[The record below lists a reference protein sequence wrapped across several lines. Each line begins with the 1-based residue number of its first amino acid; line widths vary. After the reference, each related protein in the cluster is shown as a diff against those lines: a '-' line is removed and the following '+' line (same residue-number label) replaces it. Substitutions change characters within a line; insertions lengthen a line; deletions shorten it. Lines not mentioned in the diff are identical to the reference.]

1 VGNTQKTDYEVLEN
15 FKYVS
20 LARFVLHTGR
30 THQIRVHSH
39 YIGIPIFGDSTYGG
53 TSIIFGGENP
63 KFRSRAEKCLQIANE
78 RQILHA
84 KTLGF
89 YHPALKQFMR
99 FDSELP
105 EDFLQI
111 LGIIQGG

>member
-1 VGNTQKTDYEVLEN
+1 
-15 FKYVS
+15 S
-20 LARFVLHTGR
+20 LARFQLHTGR

-39 YIGIPIFGDSTYGG
+39 YIGHPIFGDPTYGG
-53 TSIIFGGENP
+53 TSIVVGGENP
-63 KFRSRAEKCLQIANE
+63 KFRSIAEKCLKIANE

-99 FDSELP
+99 FDSPLP
-105 EDFLQI
+105 EDFRQI
-111 LGIIQGG
+111 LELFRNGDFVY